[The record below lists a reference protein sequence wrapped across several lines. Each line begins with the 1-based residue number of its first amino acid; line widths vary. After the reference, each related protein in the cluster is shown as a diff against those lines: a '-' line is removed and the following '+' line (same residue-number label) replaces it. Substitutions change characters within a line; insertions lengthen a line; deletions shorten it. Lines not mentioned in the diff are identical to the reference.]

1 MSDCE
6 RDEKAPIKVEK
17 YSPAPHMLAGGRG
30 EGKAT
35 PARPFTVLDLSRLSG
50 HDYGGSD
57 NM

>member
-17 YSPAPHMLAGGRG
+17 YSPAPHMLAGGEG
-30 EGKAT
+30 EAT